1 MRTGLKLFRV
11 KNHLTQQ
18 QVAERVG
25 VSRQVYGKIEG
36 GISRGNTNFWVTL
49 QRVFNIPDE
58 YMYSLM
64 KCDS

>member
-25 VSRQVYGKIEG
+25 VSRQVYGKIEK
-36 GISRGNTNFWVTL
+36 GISRCNINFWVTL
-49 QRVFNIPDE
+49 QRCFNIPDE

>member
-1 MRTGLKLFRV
+1 MRTELKLFRV

-25 VSRQVYGKIEG
+25 VSRQVYSKIERG
-36 GISRGNTNFWVTL
+36 GSQGNTNVWVTF
-49 QRVFNIPDE
+49 QRCFNIPDE

>member
-25 VSRQVYGKIEG
+25 VSRQVYSKIERG
-36 GISRGNTNFWVTL
+36 VSQGNTNFWVTF
-49 QRVFNIPDE
+49 QRCFNIPDE

>member
-1 MRTGLKLFRV
+1 MRTGLKMFRV

-25 VSRQVYGKIEG
+25 ISRQVYSKIE
-36 GISRGNTNFWVTL
+36 RGVSQGNANFWVTL
-49 QRVFNIPDE
+49 QRCFNIPDE
-58 YMYSLM
+58 YMYTLI